1 MVCAGCTTANMNFA
15 DVGSCE
21 PEFDQ
26 ATIARN
32 PGVADRSV
40 CLGLKPYNGF
50 MFTPV
55 GRDTSEWAA
64 KRTSIT
70 PGAYGS
76 VGCGG
81 AVASGDRCT
90 SLVATYEG
98 PARNATALNRQTI
111 TLVGAPPLTFTL
123 TGLMGILYSGQGVR
137 LTGYRADQS
146 TVSMVLAPSELLNP
160 SFPRQQWS
168 RLVSLDFVPDVARS
182 GWTYPDEYATLKI
195 FWLNT
200 TVC

>member
-1 MVCAGCTTANMNFA
+1 MNFA

-26 ATIARN
+26 DTIARS
-32 PGVADRSV
+32 PGVADRTV
-40 CLGLKPYNGF
+40 CLGLKPYYGF
-50 MFTPV
+50 LFAPV
-55 GRDTSEWAA
+55 GRGNSEWIA

-70 PGAYGS
+70 PGAFGS

-81 AVASGDRCT
+81 AVSSGDRCT

-98 PARNATALNRQTI
+98 PARNATAANRQTI
-111 TLVGAPPLTFTL
+111 TLVGAPQLTFTL
-123 TGLMGILYSGQGVR
+123 TGLMGIVYSGQGVR
-137 LTGYRADQS
+137 MTGHRADQS
-146 TVSMVLAPSELLNP
+146 TVSMVLAPSEMLNP
-160 SFPRQQWS
+160 AFPRQQWS
-168 RLVSLDFVPDVARS
+168 RLVSLEFVPDVARN
-182 GWTYPDEYATLKI
+182 GWTFADEFATMKI